1 MTFFLLVLDLN
12 KSIFKTRII
21 TLQLQYILKYL
32 GKTLLQIIIIQFS
45 SLFFQ
50 QQHFMFKLMIDLL
63 KFVKKRDKSTK
74 DAQSIKQREISWT
87 ISNLMEKVMSSPLTL
102 FFLNFSP
109 FNVFNFNFDYKIIF
123 LILYFLSLR

>member
-1 MTFFLLVLDLN
+1 MTFFLLVLDSN
-12 KSIFKTRII
+12 KSILKTRII

-32 GKTLLQIIIIQFS
+32 GKTLLQTIVIQFP

-63 KFVKKRDKSTK
+63 KFVKKREKSIK

-87 ISNLMEKVMSSPLTL
+87 ISNLVEKVMSSPRIL

-109 FNVFNFNFDYKIIF
+109 FSVFNFNFDYKIIF
-123 LILYFLSLR
+123 LIL

>member
-1 MTFFLLVLDLN
+1 MTFFLLVLDSN
-12 KSIFKTRII
+12 KSILKTRII
-21 TLQLQYILKYL
+21 ALQLQYILKYL
-32 GKTLLQIIIIQFS
+32 GKTLLQTIVIQFP

-63 KFVKKRDKSTK
+63 KFVKKREKSIK

-87 ISNLMEKVMSSPLTL
+87 ISNLVEKVMSSPRIL

-109 FNVFNFNFDYKIIF
+109 FSVFNFNFDYKIIF
-123 LILYFLSLR
+123 LIL

>member
-21 TLQLQYILKYL
+21 TLQLQCILKYL
-32 GKTLLQIIIIQFS
+32 LQIIVIQFS

>member
-1 MTFFLLVLDLN
+1 MTFFLLVLDSN
-12 KSIFKTRII
+12 KSILKTRII

-32 GKTLLQIIIIQFS
+32 GKTLLQTIVIQFP

-63 KFVKKRDKSTK
+63 KFVKKREKSTK

-87 ISNLMEKVMSSPLTL
+87 ISNLVEKVMSSPCIL

-109 FNVFNFNFDYKIIF
+109 FSVFNFNFDYKIIF
-123 LILYFLSLR
+123 LIL

>member
-21 TLQLQYILKYL
+21 TLQLQCILKYL
-32 GKTLLQIIIIQFS
+32 LQIIVIQFS
-45 SLFFQ
+45 SLFF

>member
-1 MTFFLLVLDLN
+1 MTFFLLVLDSN
-12 KSIFKTRII
+12 KSILKTRII

-32 GKTLLQIIIIQFS
+32 GKTLLQTIVIQFPS
-45 SLFFQ
+45 FFFQ

-63 KFVKKRDKSTK
+63 KFVKKREKSTK

-87 ISNLMEKVMSSPLTL
+87 ISNLVEKVMSSPRIL

-109 FNVFNFNFDYKIIF
+109 FSVFNFNFDYKIIF
-123 LILYFLSLR
+123 LIL

>member
-1 MTFFLLVLDLN
+1 MTFFLLVLDSN
-12 KSIFKTRII
+12 KSILKTRII

-32 GKTLLQIIIIQFS
+32 GKTLLQTIVIQFP

-63 KFVKKRDKSTK
+63 KFVKKREKSTK

-87 ISNLMEKVMSSPLTL
+87 ISNLVEKVMSSPRIL

-109 FNVFNFNFDYKIIF
+109 FSVFNFNFDYKIIF
-123 LILYFLSLR
+123 LIL

>member
-1 MTFFLLVLDLN
+1 MTFFLLVLDSN
-12 KSIFKTRII
+12 KSILKTRII

-32 GKTLLQIIIIQFS
+32 GKTLLQTIVIQFP

-63 KFVKKRDKSTK
+63 KFVKKREKSTK

-87 ISNLMEKVMSSPLTL
+87 ISNLVEKVMSSPRIL
-102 FFLNFSP
+102 FFLNFNP
-109 FNVFNFNFDYKIIF
+109 FSVFNFNFDYKIIF
-123 LILYFLSLR
+123 LIL

>member
-1 MTFFLLVLDLN
+1 MTFFLLVLDSN
-12 KSIFKTRII
+12 KSILKTRII
-21 TLQLQYILKYL
+21 ALQLQYILKYL
-32 GKTLLQIIIIQFS
+32 GKTLLQTIVIQFP

-63 KFVKKRDKSTK
+63 KFVKKREKSTK

-87 ISNLMEKVMSSPLTL
+87 ISNLVEKVMSSPRIL

-109 FNVFNFNFDYKIIF
+109 FSVFNFNFDYKIIF
-123 LILYFLSLR
+123 LIL